1 MGAARRARRGLW
13 RDRGRAPRRRARG
26 STSSSPGRASRSSSQ
41 TLGVRLLLGDHVVSE
56 HADAADLDL
65 DDVARDHVTVGALGA
80 HPEHVARMKRRG
92 LAHLVKP
99 RRGVPDLVAGRE
111 VFPDL
116 AVVAHDD
123 PKLRRIQIGDDVG
136 AERLER
142 IAIFRAEQRAIGLL
156 PLALADVVADAVAE
170 DAVERLFPGDVAR
183 LFAAPDCQLA
193 LRLDRARAL
202 AGHDDVLLG
211 RDDRVHRAQLGLRA
225 ARVLRRLTAPPGHAF
240 EVAAVVGAGRVE
252 DAGLDRRK
260 QLHPTE
266 WMGGPGHRMLGEWA
280 TRDLPDQLVFDQAVA
295 DALPREEPAPFH
307 AAYVDTSAARRSEEH
322 TSELPSP
329 K

>member
-1 MGAARRARRGLW
+1 MGAARRARRALR

-99 RRGVPDLVAGRE
+99 RRDVPDLIAGRE

-116 AVVAHDD
+116 TVGAHDD
-123 PKLRRIQIGDDVG
+123 PKRRRIQIGHDVG
-136 AERLER
+136 AKRLES
-142 IAIFRAEQRAIGLL
+142 IAVFRAEQRAIGLL

-183 LFAAPDCQLA
+183 FLADHDCQLA

-202 AGHDDVLLG
+202 ARYAYAALG
-211 RDDRVHRAQLGLRA
+211 RDARA
-225 ARVLRRLTAPPGHAF
+225 
-240 EVAAVVGAGRVE
+240 
-252 DAGLDRRK
+252 
-260 QLHPTE
+260 
-266 WMGGPGHRMLGEWA
+266 
-280 TRDLPDQLVFDQAVA
+280 
-295 DALPREEPAPFH
+295 
-307 AAYVDTSAARRSEEH
+307 
-322 TSELPSP
+322 
-329 K
+329 